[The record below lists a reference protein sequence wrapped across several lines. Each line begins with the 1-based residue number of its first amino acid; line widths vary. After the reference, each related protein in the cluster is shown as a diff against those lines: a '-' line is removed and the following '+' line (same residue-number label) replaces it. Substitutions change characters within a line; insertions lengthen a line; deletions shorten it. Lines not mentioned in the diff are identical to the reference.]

1 MEVEFARLAPKQR
14 YKLLI
19 GLVVPR
25 PIALVTTM
33 SPGGGVNAA
42 PFSFFN
48 VFSEDPALVVL
59 GIERRQGVTRKDTA
73 ANIEATGEFVVNLV
87 DEALAERMNLC
98 AVDFPPEESELAA
111 AGLTPTPMRL
121 VACLGVA
128 EAPAALE
135 CRHWRTIAVANG
147 RELVIGEVVAAR
159 MRDDLVDPETLRIDH
174 AALRPIGRLAG
185 DGYCRTRDTFQLT
198 RPSLDSLREAGAL
211 AAKGSP

>member
-59 GIERRQGVTRKDTA
+59 GIERRQGVARKDTA

-111 AGLTPTPMRL
+111 AGLTPLPMRL
-121 VACLGVA
+121 IACMGLA

-135 CRHWRTIAVANG
+135 CRHWQTIAVANG

-159 MRDDLVDPETLRIDH
+159 LRDDLVDPETLRIDH

-185 DGYCRTRDTFQLT
+185 DGYCRTRDTFQLS
-198 RPSLDSLREAGAL
+198 RPSLDSLREAKAT
-211 AAKGSP
+211 AERERS

>member
-111 AGLTPTPMRL
+111 AGLTAAPMRL

-198 RPSLDSLREAGAL
+198 RPSLESLREAGAL